1 MSYLTFILVAS
12 ITGFVLISLLGFILK
27 RDVWRFSRSSLVAIS
42 VFYIFFWVGDAISIY
57 FGYYVFDQ
65 QHLLG
70 PWIGGIPLEDH
81 IAGILGLVLVKCL
94 FNFFEGASQEVNSVT
109 KT

>member
-12 ITGFVLISLLGFILK
+12 ITGLVLISLLGLILK
-27 RDVWRFSRSSLVAIS
+27 RNVWRFSRSSLIAIS

-57 FGYYVFDQ
+57 FGYYVFNQ
-65 QHLLG
+65 EHLLG
-70 PWIGGIPLEDH
+70 SWIGGIPLEDH

-94 FNFFEGASQEVNSVT
+94 FNFFENDLERGSEPTNT
-109 KT
+109 